1 MKKTPYIFLSSFLI
15 LFAIFFILPLFVAIY
30 TALYASR
37 GPNMYYQ
44 FVGPRNF
51 LKGITDIKLWEAL
64 INIWIFTL
72 IWIPILLVTGLA
84 LSIYVYNRNNF
95 WSRLLLVVAFLPYAV
110 PTVIGSILWGF
121 MYNPTSGGLT
131 YVFSLF
137 NLKIN
142 LLKPESI
149 MIALVN
155 IIAWEYLGFNTVI
168 LLSGLRSIP
177 TYIYEAAIIDG
188 ATLSSII
195 KNIQIPLIKK
205 YLYFIVATTIIGAQ
219 LLFNEPYIL
228 GRIAPIQQNFTP
240 NTYIYYVIKSTG
252 NLNYAA
258 SLSLVI
264 GVVSIISSFV
274 LFRRIMRGD

>member
-15 LFAIFFILPLFVAIY
+15 LFIIFFIFPLFVAIY
-30 TALYASR
+30 TAFYTSR
-37 GPNMYYQ
+37 GPNMYYK
-44 FVGPRNF
+44 FVGLTNF
-51 LKGITDIKLWEAL
+51 LKGITDIKLWEAF
-64 INIWIFTL
+64 INMWIFTL
-72 IWIPILLVTGLA
+72 IWIPVLLVTGLA
-84 LSIYVYNRNNF
+84 LSIYIYNRNNS
-95 WSRLLLVVAFLPYAV
+95 WARILLIVAFLPYAV
-110 PTVIGSILWGF
+110 PTVIGTILWSF

-131 YVFSLF
+131 YIFSLF

-188 ATLSSII
+188 APLSNII
-195 KNIQIPLIKK
+195 RNIQIPLIKK
-205 YLYFIVATTIIGAQ
+205 YLYFIVATTIVGAQ
-219 LLFNEPYIL
+219 LLFNEPFIL
-228 GRIAPIQQNFTP
+228 GRVAPISPNFTP
-240 NTYIYYVIKSTG
+240 NTYIYYVIQSTG

-258 SLSLVI
+258 ALSLII
-264 GVVSIISSFV
+264 GAISIISSFV
-274 LFRRIMRGD
+274 LFTRIMRGD

>member
-1 MKKTPYIFLSSFLI
+1 MKKTSYIFLSSFLI
-15 LFAIFFILPLFVAIY
+15 LFIIFFIFPLFVAIY
-30 TALYASR
+30 TAFYTSR
-37 GPNMYYQ
+37 GPNMYYK
-44 FVGPRNF
+44 FVGLTNF
-51 LKGITDIKLWEAL
+51 LKGITDIKLWEAF
-64 INIWIFTL
+64 INMWIFTL
-72 IWIPILLVTGLA
+72 IWIPVLLVTGLA
-84 LSIYVYNRNNF
+84 LSIYIYNRNNS
-95 WSRLLLVVAFLPYAV
+95 WARILLIVAFLPYAV
-110 PTVIGSILWGF
+110 PTVIGTILWSF

-131 YVFSLF
+131 YIFSLF

-188 ATLSSII
+188 APLSSII

-205 YLYFIVATTIIGAQ
+205 YLYFIVATTIVGAQ
-219 LLFNEPYIL
+219 LLFNEPFIL
-228 GRIAPIQQNFTP
+228 GRVAPISPNFTP
-240 NTYIYYVIKSTG
+240 NTYIYYVIQSTG

-258 SLSLVI
+258 ALSLII
-264 GVVSIISSFV
+264 GAISIISSFV
-274 LFRRIMRGD
+274 LFTRIMRGD